1 MQTFAAGTYDVIVVG
16 AGHAGIEAA
25 LASARL
31 GAQTLLLTLS
41 MENIG
46 LMPCNPS
53 LGGPAKGHLI
63 REIDA
68 LGGEMGIAGDSTLL
82 QIRMLNTAKG
92 PAVHALRAQ
101 IDKAQYQ
108 QYMTWKVEN
117 TDKLT
122 VRQAAVTGLILNSS
136 GKITGVKTATGAE
149 VKARAVVL
157 TCGTY
162 LTSKVIVGEY
172 SNAAGPN
179 GLEMVASLTPMLT
192 ELGLQVARFKTG
204 TPPRIDKRSVD
215 FAKVVEQWGD
225 KKERRFSFRRPWQAR
240 PQMPCWLTNS
250 TMQTKEIIEANIARS
265 PLYSGMIAGTGPRY
279 CPSFEDKIMRFKD
292 KDTHQIFIEPEGLK
306 TNELYVQGL
315 STSMPEDVQWQM
327 VRSITGLEN
336 AEIIRLGYAIEYDY
350 FLPTQLDA
358 RLAYKD
364 IPGLFGAG
372 QINGTSGYEEAAAQG
387 LVAGSNAA
395 LEVLGKEP
403 LLLNRSEAYIGV
415 LIDDLVMKG
424 VAEPYRMFTALAE
437 YRLLLR
443 NDNAD
448 FRLMQLSYQKG
459 MLAEADYQV
468 FSAKAANVEQEIK
481 RLTSTTITPT
491 TEGLNTLL
499 ASLGSP
505 IVTTGMQLI
514 ELLRR
519 PEIKY
524 QALHSCCPSLQELT
538 EEEKEQV
545 EIEVKYAGYIKKQA
559 EQVARFT
566 KLEKRQLARELD
578 YKLVQGLSNEARE
591 KLMKLRPLSI
601 GQASRVSGIS
611 PADIN
616 VLLIYLEQ
624 EKRKQRDK

>member
-1 MQTFAAGTYDVIVVG
+1 MQAFAAGIYDVIVVG
-16 AGHAGIEAA
+16 GGHAGIEAA

-53 LGGPAKGHLI
+53 LGGPAKGHLV

-101 IDKAQYQ
+101 IDKASYQ
-108 QYMTWKVEN
+108 QYMAWKVEN
-117 TDKLT
+117 TLNLT
-122 VRQAAVTGLILNSS
+122 VRQAAVTGLLLNSN
-136 GKITGVKTATGAE
+136 GNITGVNTATGAE
-149 VKARAVVL
+149 IKAKAVVL

-172 SNAAGPN
+172 AAAAGPN
-179 GLEMVASLTPMLT
+179 GLGTVASLTPMLAQ
-192 ELGLQVARFKTG
+192 LGLQVGRFKTG
-204 TPPRIDKRSVD
+204 TPPRIDKRSVN
-215 FAKVVEQWGD
+215 FAAVSEQWGAEQ
-225 KKERRFSFRRPWQAR
+225 KYRFSFRRPWQAR
-240 PQMPCWLTNS
+240 PQVPCWLTYS
-250 TMQTKEIIEANIARS
+250 TLQTKAIIEENIGRS

-292 KDTHQIFIEPEGLK
+292 KDTHQIFIEPEGLM

-327 VRSITGLEN
+327 VRSVIGLEK

-364 IPGLFGAG
+364 IYGLFGAG

-387 LVAGSNAA
+387 LIAGSNAA
-395 LEVLGKEP
+395 LQVLGKAP
-403 LLLNRSEAYIGV
+403 FLLDRSEAYIGV

-448 FRLMQLSYQKG
+448 FRLMKKAYQTG
-459 MLAEADYQV
+459 LLAEIDYQV
-468 FSAKAANVEQEIK
+468 FCVKAAKVETEIL
-481 RLTSTTITPT
+481 RLQSTTVTPNT
-491 TEGLNTLL
+491 LGLNALL
-499 ASLGSP
+499 ESIPSP
-505 IVTTGMQLI
+505 AITTGNQLV

-519 PEIKY
+519 PEVKY
-524 QALHSCCPSLQELT
+524 QALVDCCPSEEELSW
-538 EEEKEQV
+538 EEKEQV
-545 EIEVKYAGYIKKQA
+545 EIQIKYAGYIKKQA
-559 EQVARFT
+559 EQVSRFT
-566 KLEKRQLARELD
+566 KLEKRHLARELD
-578 YKLVQGLSNEARE
+578 YSLVHGLSNEARE
-591 KLMKLRPLSI
+591 KLTKLTLTFT
-601 GQASRVSGIS
+601 
-611 PADIN
+611 N
-616 VLLIYLEQ
+616 
-624 EKRKQRDK
+624 